1 MYSCTQI
8 LWFQLQKNKGPT
20 EDLIEFKLGL
30 LYLREPSLN
39 TNTNTQIHVT
49 TCPATSAQRKPV
61 SKPVV
66 CALGVCR
73 CAHLPRWADV
83 HTAVRFVAKFVLH
96 YAICIICNL
105 LNVCVLQFIFYRL
118 TLLGECGR
126 MSTVLKNLHRL
137 QSCNSQ
143 LLHISLH
150 IAHTLH
156 LDFRFAHGSKV
167 VPLGQMSPMQ
177 CCLQTQLR
185 RDPIAPPW

>member
-1 MYSCTQI
+1 M
-8 LWFQLQKNKGPT
+8 
-20 EDLIEFKLGL
+20 
-30 LYLREPSLN
+30 
-39 TNTNTQIHVT
+39 
-49 TCPATSAQRKPV
+49 

-83 HTAVRFVAKFVLH
+83 HTAVRFVAKFVLR
-96 YAICIICNL
+96 YAICIICM

-126 MSTVLKNLHRL
+126 MSIVLKNLHRL

-167 VPLGQMSPMQ
+167 VPLLGTDVTHAM
-177 CCLQTQLR
+177 LFADTAYR